1 MKSLNAGKSGINIQK
16 PETQSLSLI
25 LYQDLN
31 STWFNH
37 LNLRP
42 DSLQLLEGKVGV
54 HVSVSVGSGFL
65 NRTPEAQETRK
76 QPTTNVSSW
85 NWKLLY
91 KKGKYQLNADSAKT
105 MGTHAS
111 GHSTSDGA
119 SPRRRCKELTMSN
132 HQENNPVFFKRAA
145 EEAETSF

>member
-1 MKSLNAGKSGINIQK
+1 MNSLNAGKSGLNIQK

-85 NWKLLY
+85 N
-91 KKGKYQLNADSAKT
+91 
-105 MGTHAS
+105 
-111 GHSTSDGA
+111 
-119 SPRRRCKELTMSN
+119 
-132 HQENNPVFFKRAA
+132 
-145 EEAETSF
+145 

>member
-31 STWFNH
+31 STWINN

-42 DSLQLLEGKVGV
+42 DSLQLLEGGWVGV
-54 HVSVSVGSGFL
+54 HVSASVGSGFL

-85 NWKLLY
+85 N
-91 KKGKYQLNADSAKT
+91 
-105 MGTHAS
+105 
-111 GHSTSDGA
+111 
-119 SPRRRCKELTMSN
+119 
-132 HQENNPVFFKRAA
+132 
-145 EEAETSF
+145 